1 MTDPI
6 PRQETEVEAAWTRV
20 WRTLLI
26 RGIILVLVVA
36 ALGMGIG
43 WLVSGMTG
51 LVGGAVGGGLA
62 AVFIIITLVIMYLGR
77 NMGLTAIAGFLGI
90 GFLFRAFIIMIVIWR
105 IKDATLL
112 AHILRDGRHI
122 VPRGDDVIR
131 PGDRVLVVTTLKQLT
146 RLEDIFL
153 SPREAASER

>member
-1 MTDPI
+1 MTDPT
-6 PRQETEVEAAWTRV
+6 PRRETEVEAAWTRV

-62 AVFIIITLVIMYLGR
+62 AVFIIITLVVMYVGR

-90 GFLFRAFIIMIVIWR
+90 GFLFKAFIFMIVIWR
-105 IKDATLL
+105 IKDATWL
-112 AHILRDGRHI
+112 DGTVAFFTI
-122 VPRGDDVIR
+122 VVAVIGSSLVEAITVVRG
-131 PGDRVLVVTTLKQLT
+131 RVPYV
-146 RLEDIFL
+146 D
-153 SPREAASER
+153 PEAK